1 MADFPMSPKERHL
14 LDSILD
20 QLIPGSCER
29 NIPGAGE
36 IGVADY
42 LAHVAARRSRFD
54 AALRRLLARASE
66 LTDGIDSDA
75 IRRLEQSMPIEF
87 AELLTESY
95 KGYYSRPDM
104 RAKVGV
110 GAHPAHPS
118 GYEVAQESA
127 EFMGSLI
134 EPVRARGPFYR
145 DPSIAGGG

>member
-1 MADFPMSPKERHL
+1 MVDISMPPEERRL
-14 LDSILD
+14 LDSILN
-20 QLIPGSCER
+20 QLVPGSRER

-42 LAHVAARRSRFD
+42 LASVAARRPEFD
-54 AALRRLLARASE
+54 AALRRLLSRMSGLAGCIDTGAVRQLERA
-66 LTDGIDSDA
+66 
-75 IRRLEQSMPIEF
+75 MPKEF
-87 AELLTESY
+87 AELLTETY

-110 GAHPAHPS
+110 GAHPVHPS

-127 EFMGSLI
+127 EFMDSLI

-145 DPSIAGGG
+145 DPGTAGGS